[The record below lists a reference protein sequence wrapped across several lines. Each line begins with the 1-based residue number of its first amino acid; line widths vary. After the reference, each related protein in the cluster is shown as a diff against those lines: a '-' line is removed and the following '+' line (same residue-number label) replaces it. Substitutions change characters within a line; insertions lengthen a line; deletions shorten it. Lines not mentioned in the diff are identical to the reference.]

1 VARISKELGLDVL
14 QLKYKNKKMADRREV
29 NTWKKQKHFY
39 VVE

>member
-29 NTWKKQKHFY
+29 NPSKKQKHFY